1 MIAAKGKNVVEPLA
15 EALVQ
20 LLALRNADVVNGF

>member
-1 MIAAKGKNVVEPLA
+1 VRTVGMLWLRGSARAPLA

-20 LLALRNADVVNGF
+20 LLGEAA